1 MKRLI
6 LSAAAILLFATQAF
20 AGDIIGQQQK
30 QNTDVDVNQAQG
42 QQQGQLQGQI
52 QGQRQGQGQ
61 GQAQDQANTQTTTFK
76 DERQLAPV
84 YVTTPSFGAAVSGNS
99 CAGTEAWSVGVG
111 GAFFVPN
118 GTGAPVSAGVGFG
131 SSDVVT
137 INLCEVREAAN
148 LANAMGD
155 HALAL
160 QILAQHPA
168 AYRAMQ
174 ALGRNVKPV
183 PAYNMD
189 VVTEG
194 SQPAEVVT
202 TTTTTRVASNGQR
215 RLCTDYYSPAR
226 SGKTDH

>member
-1 MKRLI
+1 MTYPLYTHGKSLLWTIAFAVALLI
-6 LSAAAILLFATQAF
+6 GGHYAV
-20 AGDIIGQQQK
+20 AGDIIGQQQ
-30 QNTDVDVNQAQG
+30 QQATNVDVNQA
-42 QQQGQLQGQI
+42 QGQLQGQI
-52 QGQRQGQGQ
+52 QGQHQG
-61 GQAQDQANTQTTTFK
+61 QANTQTTTFQ

-174 ALGRNVKPV
+174 ALGRDVKPV
-183 PAYNMD
+183 AAYNMD

-194 SQPAEVVT
+194 SQPAKVVT
-202 TTTTTRVASNGQR
+202 TTTTTRVAS
-215 RLCTDYYSPAR
+215 SVHP
-226 SGKTDH
+226 SGCEIYQKCWND